1 MEQSFEVEL
10 VNQNEYLVRAESE
23 GQTIE
28 SLFRLD
34 PSFLE
39 GIGLGGID
47 QRKVIEETSRF
58 LAWHQSV
65 IDFPPMI
72 DLEDIAA
79 AYSDYAP
86 TLQEQLRDQ

>member
-10 VNQNEYLVRAESE
+10 VNQNEYLVRAEAE

-28 SLFRLD
+28 SLIRVD
-34 PSFLE
+34 SSFLE
-39 GIGLGGID
+39 GIGLGGFD
-47 QRKVIEETSRF
+47 ERKVIEETSRF
-58 LAWHQSV
+58 LAGHQSV

-86 TLQEQLRDQ
+86 ALQERLRDQ